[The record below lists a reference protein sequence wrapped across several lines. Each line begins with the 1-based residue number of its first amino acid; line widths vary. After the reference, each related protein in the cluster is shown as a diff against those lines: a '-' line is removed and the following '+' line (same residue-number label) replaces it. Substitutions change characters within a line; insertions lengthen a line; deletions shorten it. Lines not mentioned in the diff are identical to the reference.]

1 MEYLRDEKSEA
12 KKILFT
18 GLDDAGKTSII
29 LALQREFSKI
39 ANIEP
44 TRGAQRRIFEFLGK
58 SISEWDLGGQETYR
72 ISYLKNPDKYFA
84 ETEVAIYVV
93 DVQNRQR
100 VQESLSYLNDVI
112 AQFKKL
118 EITPP
123 IFIFFHKYDPA
134 LTRNVYQEFDKV
146 VLYFREKVLTNVDYT
161 ISAFYKTT
169 IYNLSTVISAMSEI
183 LLTLYPKA
191 NLIQQTI
198 SEFGEK
204 SDVEGIEIIDQNAFI
219 VGWYYKNEKIKDI
232 LVSSTPYFLSLNTSF
247 TYADNTDEKGEDKM
261 ILQRFGKYFIFKK
274 FSLNEEAVPYYI
286 LISKD
291 NPEID
296 TEDFKALINILC
308 EILYK

>member
-1 MEYLRDEKSEA
+1 MEYLREEKPEA

-44 TRGAQRRIFEFLGK
+44 TRGAQRRMFEFLGK
-58 SISEWDLGGQETYR
+58 TISEWDLGGQETYR

-93 DVQNRQR
+93 DIQNRQR
-100 VQESLSYLNDVI
+100 VQESVSYLCDVT

-118 EITPP
+118 EINPP

-146 VLYFREKVLTNVDYT
+146 LFHFREKILSNPEVK
-161 ISAFYKTT
+161 ISSFYKTT
-169 IYNLSTVISAMSEI
+169 IYNLSTVISAISEI
-183 LLTLYPKA
+183 LLSLYPKA

-198 SEFGEK
+198 SEFATK
-204 SDVEGIEIIDQNAFI
+204 SDIEGIEIIDPNSFI

-232 LVSSTPYFLSLNTSF
+232 LVASTPYFLSLNTSLN
-247 TYADNTDEKGEDKM
+247 YADTMDHEGEDQM
-261 ILQRFGKYFIFKK
+261 IMQRFGKYFLFKK
-274 FSLNEEAVPYYI
+274 FSLNDEAVPYYV
-286 LISKD
+286 LIFKD
-291 NPEID
+291 NPEINK
-296 TEDFKALINILC
+296 EEFNALINLLC
-308 EILYK
+308 ELLYK